1 LAAQLAGR
9 VLLGAAEDNSKAAT
23 GKRQPGVNRASHAK
37 AQRKA
42 KTKEEVSFRKKRAFV
57 FLCGFA

>member
-1 LAAQLAGR
+1 MARRTAG
-9 VLLGAAEDNSKAAT
+9 T
-23 GKRQPGVNRASHAK
+23 GKQQPGVNRASHAK